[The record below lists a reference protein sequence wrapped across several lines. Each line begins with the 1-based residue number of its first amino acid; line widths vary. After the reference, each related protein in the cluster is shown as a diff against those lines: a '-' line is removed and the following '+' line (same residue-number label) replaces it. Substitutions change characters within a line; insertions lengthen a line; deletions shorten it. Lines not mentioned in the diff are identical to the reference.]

1 MRLPSRPVVLLC
13 VVALAA
19 VAAYLPCLAFGY
31 AYDDGRFV
39 EGNRSLEGLA
49 AAPWR
54 ALDPATTTMDG
65 PEPGMWRPLRTLSFA
80 IDRALFDGRPG
91 PAHLASLLLHG
102 TAAAL
107 VFAVGTALGLEDIA
121 AAAGAAVFAL
131 HPVQAESVA
140 WISSRGDLLS
150 AVLLLAAVLVHLRGP
165 RGGPVWT
172 AALAGLAFLSKESAA
187 AAPLLLLA
195 ADCAAGGAIRLRERW
210 RAALPTAA
218 VLAGLVVLRGFVLA
232 SAGAEPGQGEGLGLG
247 AAAAAAAVP
256 SMFGW
261 YALRFLVPSPGTF
274 DLQVEPGPLLAL
286 ASAAI
291 LVAAA
296 AWPRL
301 GLPAGGARPFRAA
314 LLGAAAAL
322 FPVTLLQVVFPL
334 KILVAD
340 RFLYL
345 ALAGPALA
353 LGAAAG
359 ALGPA
364 AARAA
369 LAGSCLLL
377 LAAAP
382 ARDRWASGEALW
394 RDTLARTP
402 GSARALHGLG
412 SALEA
417 KAPEEA
423 LRLYGAAVEAEP
435 SNVAAWFR
443 RGLLEEKAAL
453 AAPPGPERRG
463 NGLLA
468 VESLHRAIRLWLGG
482 EREGRERGL
491 AEARLARATL
501 LASLGE
507 GAPAAME
514 AAAGYDLWKEATTSE
529 RDRLRWR
536 METLHRW
543 ARETGRA
550 ELLARLGGRE
560 P

>member
-1 MRLPSRPVVLLC
+1 M
-13 VVALAA
+13 
-19 VAAYLPCLAFGY
+19 
-31 AYDDGRFV
+31 
-39 EGNRSLEGLA
+39 
-49 AAPWR
+49 
-54 ALDPATTTMDG
+54 
-65 PEPGMWRPLRTLSFA
+65 
-80 IDRALFDGRPG
+80 
-91 PAHLASLLLHG
+91 
-102 TAAAL
+102 
-107 VFAVGTALGLEDIA
+107 
-121 AAAGAAVFAL
+121 
-131 HPVQAESVA
+131 
-140 WISSRGDLLS
+140 
-150 AVLLLAAVLVHLRGP
+150 
-165 RGGPVWT
+165 
-172 AALAGLAFLSKESAA
+172 
-187 AAPLLLLA
+187 
-195 ADCAAGGAIRLRERW
+195 
-210 RAALPTAA
+210 
-218 VLAGLVVLRGFVLA
+218 
-232 SAGAEPGQGEGLGLG
+232 
-247 AAAAAAAVP
+247 
-256 SMFGW
+256 
-261 YALRFLVPSPGTF
+261 
-274 DLQVEPGPLLAL
+274 
-286 ASAAI
+286 
-291 LVAAA
+291 
-296 AWPRL
+296 
-301 GLPAGGARPFRAA
+301 
-314 LLGAAAAL
+314 
-322 FPVTLLQVVFPL
+322 TLLQVVFPL